1 MWVATDYALCVACG
15 RSCESDMLVL
25 GKVCD
30 GKIIAAHDWSRRKSF
45 LSGLHPETGM
55 PLRAGEPVPA
65 CGFDTQDCRSYEA
78 SENDCG
84 GSDADVF
91 DFAQR
96 VVGDGVE
103 QSRCIVFTDDSD
115 SSVAY
120 SCDDD
125 IDSSDADSIDSSDS
139 TSAPCA
145 VRTFREALQY
155 LDNPMLRVYARESSC
170 DFSDDEDAD
179 ML

>member
-1 MWVATDYALCVACG
+1 MGVATDYSLCVECG
-15 RSCESDMLVL
+15 RLCECDMPVL
-25 GKVCD
+25 GKACD
-30 GKIIAAHDWSRRKSF
+30 GKITAAHEWSRRKYF
-45 LSGLHPETGM
+45 LPGLHPEAGM
-55 PLRAGEPVPA
+55 PLRTGEPVPV
-65 CGFDTQDCRSYEA
+65 CGFDTPDYRSYEA
-78 SENDCG
+78 SENVCD

-120 SCDDD
+120 SWDDD

-155 LDNPMLRVYARESSC
+155 LDNPMLRVYAHESSC